1 MKIENETFKEVVS
14 ELACQITTERFGDN
28 TWVAIQDEDAVH
40 EYFEYTEEAQEFF
53 NRKYDEIEHILLTQF
68 KIILNYN

>member
-14 ELACQITTERFGDN
+14 DLACQITTERFGDN

-53 NRKYDEIEHILLTQF
+53 DRKYDEIEHTLLTQF

>member
-40 EYFEYTEEAQEFF
+40 EYFEYSEQAQEFF
-53 NRKYDEIEHILLTQF
+53 NSKYDEIENLLLTQF
-68 KIILNYN
+68 KLILKYN

>member
-28 TWVAIQDEDAVH
+28 TWIAIQDEDAVH
-40 EYFEYTEEAQEFF
+40 EYYEYTEKAQEFF
-53 NRKYDEIEHILLTQF
+53 NRKSDEIEYTLLTQF
-68 KIILNYN
+68 NITLNYN

>member
-28 TWVAIQDEDAVH
+28 TWIAIQDEDAVH